1 MKPLAR
7 PGLEEGQRYP
17 APLVSAVPGHVVDL
31 AAEVFRRSPL
41 AVALVDPALCV
52 EWLVVP
58 VDRRAVWDA
67 EAITGLPVVELLPE
81 AAEPALRALAGVL
94 DSGLPFAAEAVPLSS
109 PGGMVSYWDV
119 HLYPVVA
126 GETPSGIL
134 VLASEVTGRVVR
146 ERHLKEHASKLEEQ
160 SRLQGDFLS
169 VASHELKAP
178 LMSLV
183 GYAELLEENLAG
195 ILTEEQADFVRHL
208 HVNAQRLQRI
218 VEDILDFTRYETG
231 TFQLDLKPSE
241 MREIVEDAV
250 EYLKRQAKDT
260 GIALEWAPPPA
271 PIPLRADPI
280 RLGQVLLNLVGNAL
294 KFTGPGGKITVT
306 LKASDGKV
314 RVEIRDTGIGISRS
328 HLSRLFDK
336 FYQVSPKRSGRQ
348 GVGLGL
354 AICKAL
360 IEAHGGQ
367 IGVRSRPGRGS
378 TFWFCVP
385 VEGPVDWRAERQLKL
400 FA

>member
-1 MKPLAR
+1 M
-7 PGLEEGQRYP
+7 
-17 APLVSAVPGHVVDL
+17 
-31 AAEVFRRSPL
+31 

-58 VDRRAVWDA
+58 VDHRAIWDA
-67 EAITGLPVVELLPE
+67 EAITGLAVAELLPE
-81 AAEPALRALAGVL
+81 AAGPALRALAGVL
-94 DSGLPFAAEAVPLSS
+94 ESGLPFAAEAVPFSS
-109 PGGMVSYWDV
+109 PGAKISYWDV
-119 HLYPVVA
+119 HLYPVHA
-126 GETPSGIL
+126 GDTPSGVL
-134 VLASEVTGRVVR
+134 VLAHEVTGRVVR
-146 ERHLKEHASKLEEQ
+146 ELQLKERARKLEDQ

-178 LMSLV
+178 LMGLV

-195 ILTEEQADFVRHL
+195 ILTEEQAEFVRHL

-218 VEDILDFTRYETG
+218 VDDILDFTRYETG

-250 EYLKRQAKDT
+250 EYLRRQAQDT
-260 GIALEWAPPPA
+260 GIALEWVPPPV

-280 RLGQVLLNLVGNAL
+280 RLGQVLLNLLGNAL

-306 LKASDGKV
+306 LKVSDGKV

-336 FYQVSPKRSGRQ
+336 FYQVSPNRSGRQ
-348 GVGLGL
+348 GAGLGL
-354 AICKAL
+354 AICKTL
-360 IEAHGGQ
+360 VEAHGGQ

-385 VEGPVDWRAERQLKL
+385 LEGPVDWRSERQLKL